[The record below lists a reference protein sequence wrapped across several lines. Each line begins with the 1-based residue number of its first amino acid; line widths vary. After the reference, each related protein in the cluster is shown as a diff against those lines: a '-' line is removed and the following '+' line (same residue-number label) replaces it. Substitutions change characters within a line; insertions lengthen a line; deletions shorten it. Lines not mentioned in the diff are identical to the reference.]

1 MIQHPFIRRS
11 KIGKLLSLVCCISA
25 GKTYTG
31 LPVLMLLSLLLVVAG
46 RLINLL
52 LLLIPASS
60 MEHNLLLAQ
69 PTVQRHRV
77 GPAGSQHLAAQGERG
92 RRSSIRGSSRME
104 TGECSDRE
112 NPSRHNGGHGNLGG
126 FSFLL
131 GNRDTHHAVNQSI
144 TKNN

>member
-92 RRSSIRGSSRME
+92 RRSKCEPFDVFNYRWSVLRTRWRRNYLVDPE
-104 TGECSDRE
+104 QK
-112 NPSRHNGGHGNLGG
+112 L
-126 FSFLL
+126 SFL
-131 GNRDTHHAVNQSI
+131 NFFDCSSQI
-144 TKNN
+144 

>member
-92 RRSSIRGSSRME
+92 SRSKCE
-104 TGECSDRE
+104 
-112 NPSRHNGGHGNLGG
+112 P
-126 FSFLL
+126 FVSF
-131 GNRDTHHAVNQSI
+131 HFSI
-144 TKNN
+144 TGGQCCGPGGDEIILRIQSRNYLFE